1 MAVPLLLLLSFL
13 CAFAEG
19 DREEGGEALQ
29 EGAQRPL
36 HWPQGET
43 PSLLALALAVA
54 RRASIPETP
63 HFLDGLP
70 LALFMWGSGGCPD
83 LLCELSMHGSGLDV
97 ALI

>member
-13 CAFAEG
+13 RAFAEG

-36 HWPQGET
+36 HRPQGET

-54 RRASIPETP
+54 RRAFVPETR

-70 LALFMWGSGGCPD
+70 LLCSCGVLAAVSTSSASSRCVD
-83 LLCELSMHGSGLDV
+83 LVYMSR
-97 ALI
+97 

>member
-13 CAFAEG
+13 RAFAEG

-36 HWPQGET
+36 HQPQGET
-43 PSLLALALAVA
+43 PSLLALALVVA
-54 RRASIPETP
+54 RRASVPETR

-70 LALFMWGSGGCPD
+70 LLCSCGVLAVVPASSASSRCVD
-83 LLCELSMHGSGLDV
+83 LV
-97 ALI
+97 